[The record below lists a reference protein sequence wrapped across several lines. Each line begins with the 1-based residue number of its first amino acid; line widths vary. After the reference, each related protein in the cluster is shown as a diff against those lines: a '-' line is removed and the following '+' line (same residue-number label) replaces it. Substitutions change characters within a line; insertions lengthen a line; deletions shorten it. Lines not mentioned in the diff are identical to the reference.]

1 MSAPKGNVEGIFIS
15 PQPERLPEPV
25 AQVEVI
31 PGKGI
36 RGDRYFV
43 AEGREG
49 AGEGAGHDLTLIEAE
64 ALEALEAEQGID
76 LTAAESRRNVLT
88 RGIGLNDLVGKRF
101 RVGEVECKGV
111 ELCEPCNHL
120 EGLTRPGVM
129 RGMVHRAGLCAEVLR
144 GGSIRVGDA
153 VAAEPATSA

>member
-1 MSAPKGNVEGIFIS
+1 MSATGGSVEGIFIS
-15 PQPERLPEPV
+15 PEFEQLPEPV
-25 AQVEVI
+25 DEVEVV

-43 AEGREG
+43 AEGRDSAAE
-49 AGEGAGHDLTLIEAE
+49 AGHDLTLIEAE
-64 ALEALEAEQGID
+64 ALEALEAEQEIE

-88 RGIGLNDLVGKRF
+88 RGVGLNDLVGKRF
-101 RVGEVECKGV
+101 RVGEVECEGV

-120 EGLTRPGVM
+120 EGLTRPGVL
-129 RGMVHRAGLCAEVLR
+129 RGMVHRAGLCAHVLS

-153 VAAEPATSA
+153 VAPQPPAPA